1 MDSFEGKI
9 TDAVDIN
16 TIGGG
21 HFRLMPGRYRVT
33 MEKNGGA
40 LLVRIDIKGA
50 AQIFL
55 TPVQW
60 GYWMP
65 RASLSASN
73 AGNGQQVAVRILSPP
88 RW

>member
-1 MDSFEGKI
+1 MDSFEAKI

-40 LLVRIDIKGA
+40 LLARIDIKGA

-55 TPVQW
+55 TPVRW
-60 GYWMP
+60 G
-65 RASLSASN
+65 
-73 AGNGQQVAVRILSPP
+73 ILDAA
-88 RW
+88 RFIERQ